1 MQVLT
6 ETIHDAPHDP
16 SAALARPKSLLVGRD
31 FGLIDAVWG
40 PAQKERL
47 GNLVDLGEAAWN
59 GMLDDPPDGLH
70 ETEIIFSTWGM
81 PALGHE
87 ELDLLPKLR
96 AVFYAAGTVK
106 EFADPFLER
115 GIPIFSGWA
124 ANAVP
129 VAEYTLSQILF
140 ALKQGWLHQRHL
152 LANRGPHGW
161 RGVPTTGAYGS
172 SVGIIS
178 LGMIGSTVSELL
190 APFEIRRLA
199 YDPFVPEE
207 SMRER
212 DIIPATLQE
221 IFATADAVTVHTPW
235 LKETEGLITGKLLA
249 SMKWGSTF
257 INTSRGALVRE
268 EEMIEVLSA
277 RPDLTAVLDVTC
289 DEPPK
294 PDSSLYTLPNVVL
307 TPHIAGA
314 KGTEMRRL
322 ADWMLDEC
330 EAWLTGNP
338 VRYEVTRENIA
349 RMA

>member
-1 MQVLT
+1 M
-6 ETIHDAPHDP
+6 
-16 SAALARPKSLLVGRD
+16 
-31 FGLIDAVWG
+31 
-40 PAQKERL
+40 
-47 GNLVDLGEAAWN
+47 VDLGGVAWN
-59 GMLDDPPDGLH
+59 GMLDDSPDGLR

-81 PALGHE
+81 PSMGHE
-87 ELDLLPKLR
+87 ELDQLPDLR
-96 AVFYAAGTVK
+96 AIFYAAGSVK
-106 EFADPFLER
+106 EFAGPFLDR
-115 GIPIFSGWA
+115 GILVFSAWA
-124 ANAVP
+124 ANAIP

-152 LANRGPHGW
+152 RVNPGPHGW
-161 RGVPTTGAYGS
+161 MGIPTTGAYGA

-178 LGMIGSTVSELL
+178 LGVIGSKVSDFL
-190 APFEIRRLA
+190 APFDIRRLA

-207 SMRER
+207 SMAER
-212 DIIPATLQE
+212 DIIPATLGE
-221 IFATADAVTVHTPW
+221 IFETADVVSVHTPW
-235 LKETEGLITGKLLA
+235 LKETEGMITGKMLG

-268 EEMIEVLSA
+268 EEMIEVLSE

-294 PDSSLYTLPNVVL
+294 PDSALYTLPNVIM

-314 KGTEMRRL
+314 KGNEVRRL

-330 EAWLTGNP
+330 EAWLLGEP
-338 VRYEVTRENIA
+338 VRYEVTLENIS